1 MLETSRDVLNLLL
14 GFSVLLLAIWLSWI
28 FYQVGKTLQNV
39 NKTISGIQKATESFT
54 QLMHKFKEKTNSAG
68 AYLTV
73 LLKSGQQILEFV
85 KTKKDKTARKKSRA
99 KDSKQK

>member
-28 FYQVGKTLQNV
+28 FYQIGKTLQNV
-39 NKTISGIQKATESFT
+39 NKTMSGVQNAIESFT
-54 QLMHKFKEKTNSAG
+54 ELIHKVKEKTSSAG

-73 LLKSGQQILEFV
+73 LLKSGQQILNFV
-85 KTKKDKTARKKSRA
+85 KEKKEKTARKKA

>member
-28 FYQVGKTLQNV
+28 FYQICKTLQNV
-39 NKTISGIQKATESFT
+39 NKTMSGVQNAIESFT
-54 QLMHKFKEKTNSAG
+54 ELIHKVKEKTSSAG

-73 LLKSGQQILEFV
+73 LLKSGQQILNFV
-85 KTKKDKTARKKSRA
+85 KEKKYFHT
-99 KDSKQK
+99 